1 MNEEQNVREVTKSQ
15 LIDAQNYLRG
25 YFKFVSMQ
33 YPYDM
38 PETDEEV
45 EQARKTWPKDAVAA
59 LDTID
64 AYVKQ
69 MDEAGIIV

>member
-25 YFKFVSMQ
+25 YFKFVGMQ

-59 LDTID
+59 LDTMHMLN
-64 AYVKQ
+64 KW
-69 MDEAGIIV
+69 MKPGL

>member
-15 LIDAQNYLRG
+15 LIDAQNYLMG
-25 YFKFVSMQ
+25 YFRFAGMQ

-45 EQARKTWPKDAVAA
+45 ERARKTWPKDAVAA
-59 LDTID
+59 LDTINE
-64 AYVKQ
+64 YVRQ
-69 MDEAGIIV
+69 MEEEGIIV